1 MSTLRSNIKSPQ
13 WDKLKIRRL
22 KVGPEGVCGAR
33 LQAVTR
39 LNSRTVHAA
48 SVATPWTNSA
58 SCSPSCSTDSGRQT
72 LGAAQKPFKTRRVLL
87 LHTDLSRCSSPSPLW
102 SRRKL
107 PALRSAERCNTL
119 LLLHPIQQIQHVFH
133 IQQAFVLL
141 NKSAAAQWRLQV
153 IICFKKHSVRYSY
166 LLKTDAV
173 TLVNMKT
180 PEETASSTGD
190 RIHLPAHPPLIN
202 NTAYL
207 VSLTCTKHYV
217 LKHSVALLQVLYAR
231 RFHTTARFTHQL
243 LYKLNKWELI
253 FELWGW
259 DVCLRRRNTSSLL
272 CGTISLT
279 GAKQSL
285 LNLTNTVCYCILVF
299 QLWLGPCSSLGAVRD
314 CGGRWLMAAMVEG
327 HFGPGGPE
335 GGSL

>member
-180 PEETASSTGD
+180 PEETA
-190 RIHLPAHPPLIN
+190 HPPLIN

-231 RFHTTARFTHQL
+231 RFTTTARFTHQL